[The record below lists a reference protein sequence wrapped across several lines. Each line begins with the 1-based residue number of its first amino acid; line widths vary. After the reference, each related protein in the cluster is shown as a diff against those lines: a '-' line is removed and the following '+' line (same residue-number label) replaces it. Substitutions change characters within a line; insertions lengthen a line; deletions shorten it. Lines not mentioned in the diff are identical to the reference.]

1 MISGRELERRM
12 RRGAA
17 RGINDSI
24 EHLLGEAVQEAPVET
39 GRLRAA
45 GHVTEPKAT
54 PGNLTAELAF
64 DTPYSAAQH
73 EGTAT
78 QIRGG
83 NTVTLVF
90 RNHPRG
96 GKKKYIADPL
106 KAHVH
111 RYRKVIAARARQAL
125 EE

>member
-45 GHVTEPKAT
+45 GHITRRAT
-54 PGNLTAELAF
+54 PSDLEAELAF
-64 DTPYSAAQH
+64 DTPYAAAQH

-78 QIRGG
+78 MVRGG

-90 RNHPRG
+90 VNHPRG

-106 KAHVH
+106 KSHVH

>member
-1 MISGRELERRM
+1 MISGRELERRY

-45 GHVTEPKAT
+45 GHVTRKAT
-54 PGNLTAELAF
+54 PGDLEAELAF
-64 DTPYSAAQH
+64 DTPYAAAQH

-78 QIRGG
+78 MVRGG

-106 KAHVH
+106 KANVH
-111 RYRKVIAARARQAL
+111 RYGKVIAARARQAL